1 MPFTKGHTPWNKGTK
16 GIKLSTVGSFKK
28 GHIPWNKGREGV
40 MPVPWNKGK
49 EGLQIAWNK
58 GRSWSEQ
65 TREKMSWA
73 KKGIHISPATEF
85 KKGHLSWNTGIKTGP
100 MSEECKKK
108 ISQAK
113 KGKRP
118 KNYDMLRSPEMVKK
132 ALTRRIPTSLEEAF
146 QKIIDKHNLPYKYVG
161 DGSFMLGHYNPDFI
175 NTNSEKIAVE
185 VYARYYKQR
194 DGRNIEQWKIT
205 RRETFKEYGWDIVFF
220 DETEVNTAQ
229 VLQKLNK
236 GD

>member
-16 GIKLSTVGSFKK
+16 GIKLSTV
-28 GHIPWNKGREGV
+28 
-40 MPVPWNKGK
+40 
-49 EGLQIAWNK
+49 
-58 GRSWSEQ
+58 
-65 TREKMSWA
+65 
-73 KKGIHISPATEF
+73 
-85 KKGHLSWNTGIKTGP
+85 
-100 MSEECKKK
+100 
-108 ISQAK
+108 
-113 KGKRP
+113 
-118 KNYDMLRSPEMVKK
+118 
-132 ALTRRIPTSLEEAF
+132 
-146 QKIIDKHNLPYKYVG
+146 
-161 DGSFMLGHYNPDFI
+161 GSFMLGHYNPDFI